1 MGVNLET
8 KIYFGILLG
17 LALTDLTLA
26 SWVMVKAGPGTD
38 CRCKSHVFAWMI
50 GNLIQ
55 FSLYVL
61 FLLGQVCFDTGGHKR
76 MTIQV
81 WNILIGSLLIFTIG
95 WTCWGWY
102 VVLAA
107 ENECCELM
115 WRCALACVIISTGQ
129 SIVGVLTA
137 LPPAEE
143 EKKPVL
149 PTSAP
154 DDYRHPPGS
163 PLPASM
169 RRNMGGS
176 GSPSPMRQ
184 DGSRYGAAGTTAP
197 NLTGSYRSR
206 QERGIPPQTEP
217 NMKRGSR
224 PPPVSIPRQQQQ

>member
-1 MGVNLET
+1 MTSSLET

-17 LALTDLTLA
+17 LALVDLSLA
-26 SWVMVKAGPGTD
+26 SWVMMQAGPGTD

-55 FSLYVL
+55 FSLYVV

-81 WNILIGSLLIFTIG
+81 WNILIGSLLLFTIG

-107 ENECCELM
+107 ENDCCELM

-143 EKKPVL
+143 QDKKPML
-149 PTSAP
+149 PTTDSSFH
-154 DDYRHPPGS
+154 HPAGS
-163 PLPASM
+163 PLPQST
-169 RRNMGGS
+169 RQWGGN
-176 GSPSPMRQ
+176 SPSPKRQ
-184 DGSRYGAAGTTAP
+184 DGARYGAAGSTAP
-197 NLTGSYRSR
+197 NLTGSYRNR

-217 NMKRGSR
+217 NMSRGVR